1 MRPTAL
7 VLRALGLGDFVAGLP
22 ALELLRHALPGHR
35 IVLAVPR
42 GLDPLVA
49 LTGCADATVHAHELD
64 PIEDPPH
71 RPDVAV
77 DLHGNGPASR
87 ALLLATEPRRL
98 VAFDVAGMPAW
109 RGDEHEAARWCRL
122 LRDGLPAPG
131 IADPPVR
138 GTLPVPAG
146 VRMAA
151 GCTVLH
157 CGAKDAA
164 RRWPAERFA
173 ALAIVL
179 RAAGHEV
186 VVTGGPDEQLLA
198 QRIAGAAGVRT
209 AGELSLLQLLSL
221 VAGARLVVCGD
232 TGVAHLASAYGTPSV
247 VLFGPVSPAVWGP
260 PADPRHQVLWHGDG
274 TGDPHGTSP
283 DPALLRIG
291 VAEVAAACDRAV
303 AGAGDAARSALG

>member
-22 ALELLRHALPGHR
+22 ALQRLRQALPEHR

-49 LTGCADATVHAHELD
+49 LTGCAAATVHAHELD
-64 PIEDPPH
+64 PIENPPQ
-71 RPDVAV
+71 RPDVAI
-77 DLHGNGPASR
+77 DLHGNGPESR

-98 VAFDVAGMPAW
+98 IAFNHEGMPAW
-109 RGDEHEAARWCRL
+109 RADEHEVARWCRL

-131 IADPPVR
+131 IPDPPVR
-138 GTLPVPAG
+138 GTLPVPPQ
-146 VRMAA
+146 VRMAT

-157 CGAKDAA
+157 CGAKNAA

-173 ALAIVL
+173 AVAIVL

-198 QRIAGAAGVRT
+198 QRIAGAAGVRN
-209 AGELSLLQLLSL
+209 AGELSLVQLLSL

-232 TGVAHLASAYGTPSV
+232 TGVAHVASAYGTPSV
-247 VLFGPVSPAVWGP
+247 VLCGPVSPAVWGP
-260 PADPRHQVLWHGDG
+260 PPDPRHQVLWHGDG
-274 TGDPHGTSP
+274 TGDPHGARP
-283 DPALLRIG
+283 DPALLRIS
-291 VAEVAAACDRAV
+291 VAEAAAACARAV
-303 AGAGDAARSALG
+303 ASAGDAGRSALA